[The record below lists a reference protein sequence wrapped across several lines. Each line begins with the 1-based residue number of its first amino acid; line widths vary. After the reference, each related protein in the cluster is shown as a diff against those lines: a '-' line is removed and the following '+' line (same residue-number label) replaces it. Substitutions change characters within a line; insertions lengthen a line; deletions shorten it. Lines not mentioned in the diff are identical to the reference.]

1 MENVII
7 FAHFKSF
14 YRFFMYIIIYILKCD
29 VTGIQKGF
37 SFHFLASGSHFI
49 VFYENSPKTPKLV
62 RTEGLAP

>member
-1 MENVII
+1 M
-7 FAHFKSF
+7 
-14 YRFFMYIIIYILKCD
+14 
-29 VTGIQKGF
+29 GIQKGF